1 LNEAGQ
7 KIFDVVNLIYDIAGQ
22 MNLLGLNATIEA
34 AQAGDA
40 GKGFAVVASEV
51 KNLAIQTAKATEE
64 IATQITSMQHKTN
77 GAVTIS
83 QRISETIGKISGIS
97 SSVASAVEGK
107 SAATHE
113 NGRNVDQAARGTQEV
128 TENITSISQATTE
141 TGSAASQVLSA
152 SKELAKQAEALK
164 GRVEI
169 FLTDVRA
176 A

>member
-1 LNEAGQ
+1 
-7 KIFDVVNLIYDIAGQ
+7 
-22 MNLLGLNATIEA
+22 
-34 AQAGDA
+34 
-40 GKGFAVVASEV
+40 
-51 KNLAIQTAKATEE
+51 
-64 IATQITSMQHKTN
+64 
-77 GAVTIS
+77 
-83 QRISETIGKISGIS
+83 
-97 SSVASAVEGK
+97 
-107 SAATHE
+107 
-113 NGRNVDQAARGTQEV
+113 V